1 MNMFNSNMLGMG
13 SMFGANSFGLGGS
26 SFLGSIWGSN
36 LSSPFMNCN
45 GTVNYDA
52 MAWAGIGNFLTNFLL
67 NTVFFERVYK
77 AKLQAFSIQSITT
90 I

>member
-36 LSSPFMNCN
+36 ISSSFMNCK
-45 GTVNYDA
+45 GIVDYDS
-52 MAWAGIGNFLTNFLL
+52 MALAGVGNFLTNFLL
-67 NTVFFERVYK
+67 NTFSGYIISRVFFFTANISRK
-77 AKLQAFSIQSITT
+77 CI
-90 I
+90 